1 MVIYY
6 FRFLTF
12 LPSQKFSNP
21 TFLKNYIVYIHYYI
35 VYTDLPTRLQLRKFA
50 LSFIHRSDD
59 SAPQLFLPLQL

>member
-35 VYTDLPTRLQLRKFA
+35 VYTDLPARLQLRKFA